1 MATCGNCGRESRVGD
16 LYCKYCG
23 QRLGSG
29 SLNAYSSAL
38 GDLGGTQYYS
48 MGGTGSG
55 VSGAAHDVRPV
66 IGRLVVRPLP
76 GKSGGQ
82 TREVPLDGRDIAIG
96 RSPTCDVMLED
107 DQLVSRRH
115 ALLRYN
121 GSEYT
126 LVDLGSSNG
135 TFLNEEETHEETS
148 LHDGDLIG
156 IGEYEI
162 LYSTSAPI
170 SPDDSQAATQ
180 VTQDIS
186 GSRPALETAPE
197 PEPVGEPEPEPAPAS
212 ASSPTWPE
220 PEPELEP
227 VTSAPE
233 PAAPEPAAPDL
244 VAPAVAATAAVAAAS
259 AATERE
265 TMAPAP
271 QSPVRPAPV
280 AETPA
285 MLTEETRSPADTRPN
300 RSGEALPDPRATA
313 TNLEA
318 IRTQLSQASTL
329 LLRLDEETRISET
342 RRAAL
347 QATRDELAT
356 ILERQSGGST
366 SGMSSGISSSADN
379 SGLMAIVR
387 KAADNPRDL
396 DNVMQLSQH
405 AGEIANALTA
415 NQASPAGGASPELMS
430 QLAGLKKRLD
440 EALG

>member
-29 SLNAYSSAL
+29 LLSAYSSGY
-38 GDLGGTQYYS
+38 GDFSGAQYYS
-48 MGGTGSG
+48 MGGTGGG
-55 VSGAAHDVRPV
+55 VSGASSDARPV

-126 LVDLGSSNG
+126 IVDLGSSNG
-135 TFLNEEETHEETS
+135 TFLNEEETHEETP
-148 LHDGDLIG
+148 LRDGDLIG

-186 GSRPALETAPE
+186 DARPVLETAPE
-197 PEPVGEPEPEPAPAS
+197 PEPVMEQPVEPGPVPAPQAQPEPEPEPIAS
-212 ASSPTWPE
+212 E
-220 PEPELEP
+220 PEP
-227 VTSAPE
+227 
-233 PAAPEPAAPDL
+233 
-244 VAPAVAATAAVAAAS
+244 VAPAITAPAIAATAVTAAVVAS
-259 AATERE
+259 QATERE

-271 QSPVRPAPV
+271 QRPTPAPV

-285 MLTEETRSPADTRPN
+285 MLAEETRAPADTRPN
-300 RSGEALPDPRATA
+300 RSGEPLPDPRATA

-318 IRTQLSQASTL
+318 IRTQLGQASTL

-356 ILERQSGGST
+356 ILEGQSGGST
-366 SGMSSGISSSADN
+366 LEMTSSGET
-379 SGLMAIVR
+379 SGLLAIVR

-405 AGEIANALTA
+405 AGEIADALAARQTA
-415 NQASPAGGASPELMS
+415 PAGGASPELLS

-440 EALG
+440 EVLG

>member
-1 MATCGNCGRESRVGD
+1 VDIMATCGNCGRESRVGD

-29 SLNAYSSAL
+29 SLSAYSSGL
-38 GDLGGTQYYS
+38 TDLGGHYYA
-48 MGGTGSG
+48 MGGTGG
-55 VSGAAHDVRPV
+55 GAAGASTDGRQVM
-66 IGRLVVRPLP
+66 GRLVVRPLP

-96 RSPTCDVMLED
+96 RSPTCDIMLED

-126 LVDLGSSNG
+126 IVDLGSSNG
-135 TFLNEEETHEETS
+135 TFLNEEETHEETP
-148 LHDGDLIG
+148 LRDGDLIG

-162 LYSTSAPI
+162 LYSKSAPV

-186 GSRPALETAPE
+186 GSRPALEDAPEPEAAVEPE
-197 PEPVGEPEPEPAPAS
+197 PEPV
-212 ASSPTWPE
+212 
-220 PEPELEP
+220 
-227 VTSAPE
+227 
-233 PAAPEPAAPDL
+233 AAPEPAAP
-244 VAPAVAATAAVAAAS
+244 VIAATAAGVAAS
-259 AATERE
+259 QATEHE

-271 QSPVRPAPV
+271 QQPQPAQ
-280 AETPA
+280 ASAAQASAAQASAAQASAAQTPA
-285 MLTEETRSPADTRPN
+285 MLTEETRAPADTQPN

-318 IRTQLSQASTL
+318 IRTQLGQASTL
-329 LLRLDEETRISET
+329 LLRLDEETRVSET

-356 ILERQSGGST
+356 ILERQRGGST
-366 SGMSSGISSSADN
+366 PGMSSGPDV
-379 SGLMAIVR
+379 SGLTALVR

-405 AGEIANALTA
+405 ASEIADALAAKQNA
-415 NQASPAGGASPELMS
+415 SAGGASPELMN

-440 EALG
+440 EVLG

>member
-1 MATCGNCGRESRVGD
+1 VGD

-29 SLNAYSSAL
+29 SLSAYSSGL
-38 GDLGGTQYYS
+38 SDLGGHYYA
-48 MGGTGSG
+48 MGGTGG
-55 VSGAAHDVRPV
+55 ASGASTDGRQVM
-66 IGRLVVRPLP
+66 GRLVVRPLP

-96 RSPTCDVMLED
+96 RSPTCDIMLED

-126 LVDLGSSNG
+126 IVDLGSSNG
-135 TFLNEEETHEETS
+135 TFLNEEETHEETP
-148 LHDGDLIG
+148 LRDGDLIG

-162 LYSTSAPI
+162 LYSKSAPV

-186 GSRPALETAPE
+186 GSRPALEAAPEPEAAVEPE
-197 PEPVGEPEPEPAPAS
+197 PEPVA
-212 ASSPTWPE
+212 
-220 PEPELEP
+220 
-227 VTSAPE
+227 
-233 PAAPEPAAPDL
+233 AAPEPAAP
-244 VAPAVAATAAVAAAS
+244 VIAATAAGAAAS
-259 AATERE
+259 QTTEHE

-271 QSPVRPAPV
+271 QQPQPAQTSA

-285 MLTEETRSPADTRPN
+285 MLAEETRAPADTQPN

-318 IRTQLSQASTL
+318 IRTQLGQASTL
-329 LLRLDEETRISET
+329 LLRLDEETRVSET

-356 ILERQSGGST
+356 ILERQRGGST
-366 SGMSSGISSSADN
+366 PGMSSGPDV
-379 SGLMAIVR
+379 SGLTAIVR

-405 AGEIANALTA
+405 ASEIADALA
-415 NQASPAGGASPELMS
+415 AKQSASAGSASPELMS

-440 EALG
+440 EVLG

>member
-1 MATCGNCGRESRVGD
+1 MATCGNCGRESRAGD

-29 SLNAYSSAL
+29 SLSAYSSGL
-38 GDLGGTQYYS
+38 SDLGGHYYA
-48 MGGTGSG
+48 MGGTGG
-55 VSGAAHDVRPV
+55 ASGASTDGRQVM
-66 IGRLVVRPLP
+66 GRLVVRPLP

-96 RSPTCDVMLED
+96 RSPTCDIMLED

-126 LVDLGSSNG
+126 IVDLGSSNG
-135 TFLNEEETHEETS
+135 TFLNEEETHEETP
-148 LHDGDLIG
+148 LRDGDLIG

-162 LYSTSAPI
+162 LYSKSAPV

-186 GSRPALETAPE
+186 GDRPALEPAPE
-197 PEPVGEPEPEPAPAS
+197 PEPVVEPEPAPEPQA
-212 ASSPTWPE
+212 TPE
-220 PEPELEP
+220 PEP
-227 VTSAPE
+227 VATAPE
-233 PAAPEPAAPDL
+233 PAAPAI
-244 VAPAVAATAAVAAAS
+244 AATAAGAAAS
-259 AATERE
+259 QATEYE

-271 QSPVRPAPV
+271 QQPQPAQTSA

-285 MLTEETRSPADTRPN
+285 MLAEETRAPADTQPN
-300 RSGEALPDPRATA
+300 RSGEALPDLRATA

-318 IRTQLSQASTL
+318 IRTQLGQASTL
-329 LLRLDEETRISET
+329 LLRLDEETRVSET

-356 ILERQSGGST
+356 ILERQRGGST
-366 SGMSSGISSSADN
+366 PGMSSGPDV
-379 SGLMAIVR
+379 SGLTAIVR

-405 AGEIANALTA
+405 AGEIADALATK
-415 NQASPAGGASPELMS
+415 QSASAGGASPELMS

-440 EALG
+440 EVLG

>member
-1 MATCGNCGRESRVGD
+1 MATCGNCGRESRAGD

-29 SLNAYSSAL
+29 SLSAYSSGL
-38 GDLGGTQYYS
+38 SDLGGHYYA
-48 MGGTGSG
+48 MGGTGG
-55 VSGAAHDVRPV
+55 ASGASTDGRQVM
-66 IGRLVVRPLP
+66 GRLVVRPLP

-126 LVDLGSSNG
+126 IVDLGSSNG
-135 TFLNEEETHEETS
+135 TFLNEEETHEETP
-148 LHDGDLIG
+148 LRDGDLIG

-162 LYSTSAPI
+162 LYSTSAPV

-186 GSRPALETAPE
+186 GSRPARETAPE
-197 PEPVGEPEPEPAPAS
+197 PEATVEPEPAPEPQ
-212 ASSPTWPE
+212 PTPE
-220 PEPELEP
+220 PEP
-227 VTSAPE
+227 VATAP
-233 PAAPEPAAPDL
+233 AP
-244 VAPAVAATAAVAAAS
+244 VAPAIAATAAGAAVS
-259 AATERE
+259 QATERE

-271 QSPVRPAPV
+271 QQPQPAQTSP

-285 MLTEETRSPADTRPN
+285 MLAEETRLPADTQPN

-318 IRTQLSQASTL
+318 IRTQLGQASTL
-329 LLRLDEETRISET
+329 LLRLDEETRVSET

-356 ILERQSGGST
+356 ILERQNSGST
-366 SGMSSGISSSADN
+366 PGMSSSPDV
-379 SGLMAIVR
+379 SGLTAIVR

-405 AGEIANALTA
+405 AGEIADVLAAKQNA
-415 NQASPAGGASPELMS
+415 SAGGASPELMN

>member
-1 MATCGNCGRESRVGD
+1 MATCGNCGRESRAGD

-29 SLNAYSSAL
+29 SLSAYSSGL
-38 GDLGGTQYYS
+38 SDLGGHYYA
-48 MGGTGSG
+48 MGGTGG
-55 VSGAAHDVRPV
+55 ASGASTDGRQVM
-66 IGRLVVRPLP
+66 GRLVVRPLP

-96 RSPTCDVMLED
+96 RSPTCDIMLED

-126 LVDLGSSNG
+126 IVDLGSSNG
-135 TFLNEEETHEETS
+135 TFLNEEETHEETP
-148 LHDGDLIG
+148 LRDGDLIG

-162 LYSTSAPI
+162 LYSKSAPV

-186 GSRPALETAPE
+186 GSRPAIEPAPE
-197 PEPVGEPEPEPAPAS
+197 PEPAVEPAPAPQPEPEPVA
-212 ASSPTWPE
+212 
-220 PEPELEP
+220 
-227 VTSAPE
+227 SAPE
-233 PAAPEPAAPDL
+233 PAAPAM
-244 VAPAVAATAAVAAAS
+244 AATAAVAAS
-259 AATERE
+259 QATEYE

-271 QSPVRPAPV
+271 QQPQPAQTSA

-285 MLTEETRSPADTRPN
+285 MLAEETRAPADTQPN

-318 IRTQLSQASTL
+318 IRTQLGQASTL
-329 LLRLDEETRISET
+329 LLRLDEETRVSET

-366 SGMSSGISSSADN
+366 PGMSSGPDV
-379 SGLMAIVR
+379 SGLTAIVR

-405 AGEIANALTA
+405 AGEIADALATK
-415 NQASPAGGASPELMS
+415 QSASAGGASPELMS

-440 EALG
+440 EVLG

>member
-1 MATCGNCGRESRVGD
+1 VGD

-29 SLNAYSSAL
+29 SLSAYSSGL
-38 GDLGGTQYYS
+38 SDLGGHYYA
-48 MGGTGSG
+48 MGGTGG
-55 VSGAAHDVRPV
+55 ASGASTDGRQVM
-66 IGRLVVRPLP
+66 GRLVVRPLP

-96 RSPTCDVMLED
+96 RSPTCDIMLED

-126 LVDLGSSNG
+126 IVDLGSSNG
-135 TFLNEEETHEETS
+135 TFLNEEETHEETP
-148 LHDGDLIG
+148 LRDGDLIG

-162 LYSTSAPI
+162 LYSKSAPV

-186 GSRPALETAPE
+186 GSRPALEDAPE
-197 PEPVGEPEPEPAPAS
+197 PEPAVEPEPEP
-212 ASSPTWPE
+212 
-220 PEPELEP
+220 
-227 VTSAPE
+227 V
-233 PAAPEPAAPDL
+233 AAPEPAAP
-244 VAPAVAATAAVAAAS
+244 VIAATAAGVAAS
-259 AATERE
+259 QATEYE

-271 QSPVRPAPV
+271 QQPQPAQTPV

-285 MLTEETRSPADTRPN
+285 MLAEETRAPADTQPN

-318 IRTQLSQASTL
+318 IRTQLGQASTL
-329 LLRLDEETRISET
+329 LLRLDEETRVSET

-366 SGMSSGISSSADN
+366 PGMSSGPDV
-379 SGLMAIVR
+379 SGLTAIVR

-405 AGEIANALTA
+405 ASEIADALA
-415 NQASPAGGASPELMS
+415 AKQSASASGASPELMS

-440 EALG
+440 EVLG

>member
-1 MATCGNCGRESRVGD
+1 MAMCGNCGRDSRVGD

-29 SLNAYSSAL
+29 ALSAYSSGL
-38 GDLGGTQYYS
+38 SDLSGGHYYAI
-48 MGGTGSG
+48 GGAGGAAASDA
-55 VSGAAHDVRPV
+55 SGARQVM
-66 IGRLVVRPLP
+66 GRLVVRPLP

-115 ALLRYN
+115 ALLRFN
-121 GSEYT
+121 GAEYT
-126 LVDLGSSNG
+126 IVDLGSSNG
-135 TFLNEEETHEETS
+135 TFLNEEETHEETP
-148 LHDGDLIG
+148 LRDGDLIG

-170 SPDDSQAATQ
+170 SHDDSQAAAQ
-180 VTQDIS
+180 VTQDVS
-186 GSRPALETAPE
+186 GARPELEAAPE
-197 PEPVGEPEPEPAPAS
+197 PAPEPEPAPVIAS
-212 ASSPTWPE
+212 EPEWPE
-220 PEPELEP
+220 PEEAKMATVMQQPDESARER
-227 VTSAPE
+227 VTAPPAPE
-233 PAAPEPAAPDL
+233 PAPAQ
-244 VAPAVAATAAVAAAS
+244 
-259 AATERE
+259 
-265 TMAPAP
+265 P
-271 QSPVRPAPV
+271 QQPQVPPV
-280 AETPA
+280 ETPA
-285 MLTEETRSPADTRPN
+285 MLAEETRPPADTRPN

-318 IRTQLSQASTL
+318 IRTQLGQASTL
-329 LLRLDEETRISET
+329 LLRLDEETRVSET

-356 ILERQSGGST
+356 ILERQSGGSLPA
-366 SGMSSGISSSADN
+366 MSSDGEN
-379 SGLMAIVR
+379 SGLLAMVR

-405 AGEIANALTA
+405 AGEIAAALA
-415 NQASPAGGASPELMS
+415 AKQAPSGSSASPELLS

-440 EALG
+440 EVLG

>member
-29 SLNAYSSAL
+29 LLSAYSSGY
-38 GDLGGTQYYS
+38 GDFSGAQYYS
-48 MGGTGSG
+48 MGGTGGG
-55 VSGAAHDVRPV
+55 VSGASSDARPV

-76 GKSGGQ
+76 GRSGGQ

-126 LVDLGSSNG
+126 IVDLGSSNG
-135 TFLNEEETHEETS
+135 TFLNEEETHEETP
-148 LHDGDLIG
+148 LRDGDLIG

-186 GSRPALETAPE
+186 GARPALETAPE
-197 PEPVGEPEPEPAPAS
+197 PEPVPEPIMEQPVEPEPVPAPQAQPEPEPEPVVS
-212 ASSPTWPE
+212 E
-220 PEPELEP
+220 PEP
-227 VTSAPE
+227 
-233 PAAPEPAAPDL
+233 
-244 VAPAVAATAAVAAAS
+244 VAPTIIAPAIAATAAAAAVVAS
-259 AATERE
+259 QATERE

-271 QSPVRPAPV
+271 QRPTPAPV

-285 MLTEETRSPADTRPN
+285 MLAEETRAPADTRPN
-300 RSGEALPDPRATA
+300 RSGEPLPDPRATA

-318 IRTQLSQASTL
+318 IRTQLGQASTL
-329 LLRLDEETRISET
+329 LLRLDEETRISEM
-342 RRAAL
+342 RRATL
-347 QATRDELAT
+347 QAARDELAT

-366 SGMSSGISSSADN
+366 PGMSSSGAFSSNEN
-379 SGLMAIVR
+379 SNLLALVR

-405 AGEIANALTA
+405 AGEIADALAAKQNA
-415 NQASPAGGASPELMS
+415 SSGGAAPELMS

>member
-1 MATCGNCGRESRVGD
+1 VDIMATCGNCGRESRAGD

-23 QRLGSG
+23 QRLSSG
-29 SLNAYSSAL
+29 ALSAYSSSL
-38 GDLGGTQYYS
+38 IDLGGHYYA
-48 MGGTGSG
+48 MGGSGGAPG
-55 VSGAAHDVRPV
+55 VSTDGRQVM
-66 IGRLVVRPLP
+66 GRLVVRPLP

-96 RSPTCDVMLED
+96 RSPTCDIMLED

-126 LVDLGSSNG
+126 IVDLGSSNG
-135 TFLNEEETHEETS
+135 TFLNEEETHEETP
-148 LHDGDLIG
+148 LRDGDLIG

-162 LYSTSAPI
+162 LYSKSAPV
-170 SPDDSQAATQ
+170 SPDDSQAAPQ

-197 PEPVGEPEPEPAPAS
+197 PEPAVEPAPA
-212 ASSPTWPE
+212 PQPE
-220 PEPELEP
+220 PES
-227 VTSAPE
+227 VATAPE
-233 PAAPEPAAPDL
+233 PAAPVIAT
-244 VAPAVAATAAVAAAS
+244 TAAGVAAAQ
-259 AATERE
+259 ATEYE

-271 QSPVRPAPV
+271 QQPQPAQMSA

-285 MLTEETRSPADTRPN
+285 MLAEETRAPADTQPN

-318 IRTQLSQASTL
+318 IRTQLGQASTL
-329 LLRLDEETRISET
+329 LLRLDEETRVSET

-356 ILERQSGGST
+356 ILERQRGGST
-366 SGMSSGISSSADN
+366 PGMSSGPDV
-379 SGLMAIVR
+379 SGLTAIVR

-405 AGEIANALTA
+405 ASEIADALA
-415 NQASPAGGASPELMS
+415 AKQSAPAGGASPELMN

-440 EALG
+440 EVLG

>member
-1 MATCGNCGRESRVGD
+1 VDIMATCGNCGRESRVGD

-29 SLNAYSSAL
+29 LLSAYSSGY
-38 GDLGGTQYYS
+38 GDFSGAQYYS
-48 MGGTGSG
+48 MGGTGGG
-55 VSGAAHDVRPV
+55 VSGASSDARPAL
-66 IGRLVVRPLP
+66 GRLVVRPLP

-126 LVDLGSSNG
+126 IVDLGSSNG
-135 TFLNEEETHEETS
+135 TFLNEEETHEETP
-148 LHDGDLIG
+148 LRDGDLIG

-186 GSRPALETAPE
+186 GSRTALETAPE
-197 PEPVGEPEPEPAPAS
+197 PEPVMEQPVEPEPAPTPPAQV
-212 ASSPTWPE
+212 E
-220 PEPELEP
+220 PESEP
-227 VTSAPE
+227 VASAPE
-233 PAAPEPAAPDL
+233 P
-244 VAPAVAATAAVAAAS
+244 VAPAGVATAASIAATQ
-259 AATERE
+259 ATERE

-271 QSPVRPAPV
+271 QQPQPAQTSM

-285 MLTEETRSPADTRPN
+285 MLAEETRAPADTRPN
-300 RSGEALPDPRATA
+300 RSSEALPDPRATA

-318 IRTQLSQASTL
+318 IRTQLGQASTL

-356 ILERQSGGST
+356 ILERQRGGST
-366 SGMSSGISSSADN
+366 PGMSSGPDV
-379 SGLMAIVR
+379 SGLTAIVR

-405 AGEIANALTA
+405 AGEIADALA
-415 NQASPAGGASPELMS
+415 AKQSASAGGASPELLS
-430 QLAGLKKRLD
+430 QLSGLKRRLD

>member
-1 MATCGNCGRESRVGD
+1 MS
-16 LYCKYCG
+16 
-23 QRLGSG
+23 
-29 SLNAYSSAL
+29 
-38 GDLGGTQYYS
+38 DLGGHYYA
-48 MGGTGSG
+48 MGGTGG
-55 VSGAAHDVRPV
+55 GAPGASTEGRQVM
-66 IGRLVVRPLP
+66 GRLVVRPLP

-96 RSPTCDVMLED
+96 RSPTCDIMLED

-126 LVDLGSSNG
+126 IVDLGSSNG
-135 TFLNEEETHEETS
+135 TFLNEEETHEETP
-148 LHDGDLIG
+148 LRDGDLIG

-162 LYSTSAPI
+162 LYSKSAPV

-186 GSRPALETAPE
+186 DSRQAIETAPE
-197 PEPVGEPEPEPAPAS
+197 PEAVVEQEPAPEPQA
-212 ASSPTWPE
+212 TPE
-220 PEPELEP
+220 S
-227 VTSAPE
+227 VATAPE
-233 PAAPEPAAPDL
+233 P
-244 VAPAVAATAAVAAAS
+244 VAPVIAATAAGVAAAQ
-259 AATERE
+259 ATEYE

-271 QSPVRPAPV
+271 LQPQPAQTSA

-285 MLTEETRSPADTRPN
+285 MLAEETRAPTDTQPN
-300 RSGEALPDPRATA
+300 HSGEALPDPRATA

-318 IRTQLSQASTL
+318 IRTQLGQASTL
-329 LLRLDEETRISET
+329 LLRLDEETRVSET

-356 ILERQSGGST
+356 ILERQSGSST
-366 SGMSSGISSSADN
+366 PGMSSGPDV
-379 SGLMAIVR
+379 SGLTTIVR

-405 AGEIANALTA
+405 ASEIADALA
-415 NQASPAGGASPELMS
+415 AKQRASAGGASPELMN

-440 EALG
+440 EVLG

>member
-1 MATCGNCGRESRVGD
+1 MATCGNCGRESRAGD

-29 SLNAYSSAL
+29 SLSAYASGLS
-38 GDLGGTQYYS
+38 DFGGHYYA
-48 MGGTGSG
+48 MGGTGG
-55 VSGAAHDVRPV
+55 ASGAATDGRQVM
-66 IGRLVVRPLP
+66 GRLVVRPLP
-76 GKSGGQ
+76 GKTGGQ

-126 LVDLGSSNG
+126 IVDLGSSNG
-135 TFLNEEETHEETS
+135 TFLNEEETHEETP
-148 LHDGDLIG
+148 LRDGDLIG

-162 LYSTSAPI
+162 LYSTSAPV
-170 SPDDSQAATQ
+170 SADDAQAPTQ

-186 GSRPALETAPE
+186 GSRPASEVAPEPAPEPQPAPE
-197 PEPVGEPEPEPAPAS
+197 PEPVATAPAPI
-212 ASSPTWPE
+212 
-220 PEPELEP
+220 
-227 VTSAPE
+227 
-233 PAAPEPAAPDL
+233 
-244 VAPAVAATAAVAAAS
+244 APAVPAMAAA
-259 AATERE
+259 AAAQATERE

-271 QSPVRPAPV
+271 QQAQPAQPSA

-285 MLTEETRSPADTRPN
+285 MLIEETRAPADTQPN

-318 IRTQLSQASTL
+318 IRTQLGQASTL

-356 ILERQSGGST
+356 ILERQRGDST
-366 SGMSSGISSSADN
+366 PGMSSNPDV
-379 SGLMAIVR
+379 SGLTAIVR

-405 AGEIANALTA
+405 AGEIADALAAKQNA
-415 NQASPAGGASPELMS
+415 SAGGASPELMS

-440 EALG
+440 EVLA

>member
-1 MATCGNCGRESRVGD
+1 MATCGNCGRESRAGD

-29 SLNAYSSAL
+29 SLSAYSSGL
-38 GDLGGTQYYS
+38 SDLGGHYYA
-48 MGGTGSG
+48 MGGTGG
-55 VSGAAHDVRPV
+55 ASGASTDGRQVM
-66 IGRLVVRPLP
+66 GRLVVRPLP

-82 TREVPLDGRDIAIG
+82 TREVSLDGRDIAIG
-96 RSPTCDVMLED
+96 RSPTCDIMLED

-126 LVDLGSSNG
+126 IVDLGSSNG
-135 TFLNEEETHEETS
+135 TFLNEEETHEETP
-148 LHDGDLIG
+148 LRDGDLIG

-162 LYSTSAPI
+162 LYSKSAPV

-186 GSRPALETAPE
+186 DSRPALETTPEPEATMELEAAPEPQAAPE
-197 PEPVGEPEPEPAPAS
+197 PEPVATAP
-212 ASSPTWPE
+212 
-220 PEPELEP
+220 
-227 VTSAPE
+227 
-233 PAAPEPAAPDL
+233 
-244 VAPAVAATAAVAAAS
+244 VAPAIAATAAGVAAS
-259 AATERE
+259 QATEYE

-271 QSPVRPAPV
+271 QQPQPAQTSAV
-280 AETPA
+280 ETPA
-285 MLTEETRSPADTRPN
+285 MLAEETRAPADTQPN

-318 IRTQLSQASTL
+318 IRTQLGQASTL
-329 LLRLDEETRISET
+329 LLRLDEETRVSET

-356 ILERQSGGST
+356 ILERQRGGST
-366 SGMSSGISSSADN
+366 PGMSSGPDV
-379 SGLMAIVR
+379 SGLTAIVR

-405 AGEIANALTA
+405 ASEIADALA
-415 NQASPAGGASPELMS
+415 AKQSASAGGASPELMS

-440 EALG
+440 EVLG

>member
-1 MATCGNCGRESRVGD
+1 MATCGNCGRESRAGD

-29 SLNAYSSAL
+29 ALSAYSSGL
-38 GDLGGTQYYS
+38 SDLGGHYYA
-48 MGGTGSG
+48 MGATGGGT
-55 VSGAAHDVRPV
+55 SGAATDGRQVM
-66 IGRLVVRPLP
+66 GRLVVRPLP

-126 LVDLGSSNG
+126 IVDLGSSNG
-135 TFLNEEETHEETS
+135 TFLNEEETHEETP
-148 LHDGDLIG
+148 LRDGDLIG

-162 LYSTSAPI
+162 LYSTSAPV

-186 GSRPALETAPE
+186 GSRPALESA
-197 PEPVGEPEPEPAPAS
+197 PEPEPAPEPQ
-212 ASSPTWPE
+212 PT
-220 PEPELEP
+220 LE
-227 VTSAPE
+227 
-233 PAAPEPAAPDL
+233 PDL
-244 VAPAVAATAAVAAAS
+244 VASGPELAAPAMAATAAVIAS
-259 AATERE
+259 QATEHE

-271 QSPVRPAPV
+271 QQPQPAQTSA

-285 MLTEETRSPADTRPN
+285 MLTEETRSPADTQPN

-318 IRTQLSQASTL
+318 IRTQLGQASTL

-366 SGMSSGISSSADN
+366 PGMSSSSDV
-379 SGLMAIVR
+379 SGLTAIVR

-405 AGEIANALTA
+405 AGEIADALA
-415 NQASPAGGASPELMS
+415 AKQSASTGGASPELMN

-440 EALG
+440 EVLG

>member
-29 SLNAYSSAL
+29 SLSAYSSGL
-38 GDLGGTQYYS
+38 SDLGGHYYA
-48 MGGTGSG
+48 MGGTGG
-55 VSGAAHDVRPV
+55 ASGASTDGRQVM
-66 IGRLVVRPLP
+66 GRLVVRPLP

-96 RSPTCDVMLED
+96 RSPTCDIMLED

-126 LVDLGSSNG
+126 IVDLGSSNG
-135 TFLNEEETHEETS
+135 TFLNEEETHEETP
-148 LHDGDLIG
+148 LRDGDLIG

-162 LYSTSAPI
+162 LYSKSAPV

-186 GSRPALETAPE
+186 GSRPALEDAPE
-197 PEPVGEPEPEPAPAS
+197 PEPAVEPEPEP
-212 ASSPTWPE
+212 
-220 PEPELEP
+220 
-227 VTSAPE
+227 V
-233 PAAPEPAAPDL
+233 AAPEPAAP
-244 VAPAVAATAAVAAAS
+244 VIAATAAGVAAS
-259 AATERE
+259 QATEYE

-271 QSPVRPAPV
+271 QQPQPAQTPV

-285 MLTEETRSPADTRPN
+285 MLAEETRAPADTQPN

-318 IRTQLSQASTL
+318 IRTQLGQASTL
-329 LLRLDEETRISET
+329 LLRLDEETRVSET

-366 SGMSSGISSSADN
+366 PGMSSGPDV
-379 SGLMAIVR
+379 SGLTAIVR

-405 AGEIANALTA
+405 ASEIADALA
-415 NQASPAGGASPELMS
+415 AKQSASASGASPELMS

-440 EALG
+440 EVLG

>member
-29 SLNAYSSAL
+29 LLSAYSSGY
-38 GDLGGTQYYS
+38 GDFSGAQYYS
-48 MGGTGSG
+48 MGGTGGG
-55 VSGAAHDVRPV
+55 VSGASSDARPV

-126 LVDLGSSNG
+126 IVDLGSSNG
-135 TFLNEEETHEETS
+135 TFLNEEETHEETP
-148 LHDGDLIG
+148 LRDGDLIG

-186 GSRPALETAPE
+186 DARPVLETAPE
-197 PEPVGEPEPEPAPAS
+197 PEPVMEQPVEPEPVPAPVAEPEPEP
-212 ASSPTWPE
+212 E
-220 PEPELEP
+220 PIA
-227 VTSAPE
+227 SAPE
-233 PAAPEPAAPDL
+233 P
-244 VAPAVAATAAVAAAS
+244 VAPAITAPAIAATAVTAAVVAS
-259 AATERE
+259 QATERE

-271 QSPVRPAPV
+271 QRPTPAPV

-285 MLTEETRSPADTRPN
+285 MLAEETRAPADTRPN
-300 RSGEALPDPRATA
+300 RSGEPLPDPRATA

-318 IRTQLSQASTL
+318 IRTQLGQASTL

-356 ILERQSGGST
+356 ILEGQSGGST
-366 SGMSSGISSSADN
+366 LEMTSSGETSS
-379 SGLMAIVR
+379 LLAIVR

-405 AGEIANALTA
+405 AGEIADTLAAKQNA
-415 NQASPAGGASPELMS
+415 SAGGASPELLS

-440 EALG
+440 EVLG

>member
-1 MATCGNCGRESRVGD
+1 
-16 LYCKYCG
+16 
-23 QRLGSG
+23 
-29 SLNAYSSAL
+29 
-38 GDLGGTQYYS
+38 
-48 MGGTGSG
+48 
-55 VSGAAHDVRPV
+55 
-66 IGRLVVRPLP
+66 VVRPLP

-96 RSPTCDVMLED
+96 RSPTCDIMLED

-126 LVDLGSSNG
+126 IVDLGSSNG
-135 TFLNEEETHEETS
+135 TFLNEEETHEETP
-148 LHDGDLIG
+148 LRDGDLIG

-197 PEPVGEPEPEPAPAS
+197 PEPEPAPEPQPTPEPEPVATAPAI
-212 ASSPTWPE
+212 
-220 PEPELEP
+220 
-227 VTSAPE
+227 
-233 PAAPEPAAPDL
+233 
-244 VAPAVAATAAVAAAS
+244 AATAAGVAAS
-259 AATERE
+259 QAAEHE

-271 QSPVRPAPV
+271 QQPQPAQPSA

-285 MLTEETRSPADTRPN
+285 MLAEETRAPADTQPN

-318 IRTQLSQASTL
+318 IRTQLGQASTL
-329 LLRLDEETRISET
+329 LLRLDEETRVSET

-366 SGMSSGISSSADN
+366 PGMSSGPDV
-379 SGLMAIVR
+379 SGLTAIVR

-405 AGEIANALTA
+405 ASEIADALAAKQNA
-415 NQASPAGGASPELMS
+415 SAGGASPELMN

-440 EALG
+440 EVLG

>member
-1 MATCGNCGRESRVGD
+1 LS
-16 LYCKYCG
+16 
-23 QRLGSG
+23 
-29 SLNAYSSAL
+29 
-38 GDLGGTQYYS
+38 DLGGHYYA
-48 MGGTGSG
+48 MGGTGG
-55 VSGAAHDVRPV
+55 ASGASTDGRQVM
-66 IGRLVVRPLP
+66 GRLVVRPLP

-96 RSPTCDVMLED
+96 RSPTCDIMLED

-126 LVDLGSSNG
+126 IVDLGSSNG
-135 TFLNEEETHEETS
+135 TFLNEEETHEETR
-148 LHDGDLIG
+148 LRDGDLIG
-156 IGEYEI
+156 VGEYEI
-162 LYSTSAPI
+162 LYSKSAPV

-186 GSRPALETAPE
+186 GSRPALEAAPE
-197 PEPVGEPEPEPAPAS
+197 PEPVVEPEAAPQ
-212 ASSPTWPE
+212 PE

-227 VTSAPE
+227 VASAPE
-233 PAAPEPAAPDL
+233 PAATDIAAT
-244 VAPAVAATAAVAAAS
+244 AVTAAVAAS
-259 AATERE
+259 QATERA
-265 TMAPAP
+265 TQPPTP
-271 QSPVRPAPV
+271 QAPV

-285 MLTEETRSPADTRPN
+285 MLAEETRAPADTQPN

-318 IRTQLSQASTL
+318 IRTQLGQASTL
-329 LLRLDEETRISET
+329 LLRLDEETRVSET

-356 ILERQSGGST
+356 ILERQRGGST
-366 SGMSSGISSSADN
+366 PGMSSGPDV
-379 SGLMAIVR
+379 SGLTAIVR

-405 AGEIANALTA
+405 AGEIADALA
-415 NQASPAGGASPELMS
+415 AKQSASAGGASPELMS

-440 EALG
+440 EVLG

>member
-1 MATCGNCGRESRVGD
+1 MATCGNCGRESRAGD

-29 SLNAYSSAL
+29 SLRAYSSGL
-38 GDLGGTQYYS
+38 SDLGGHYYA
-48 MGGTGSG
+48 MGGTGG
-55 VSGAAHDVRPV
+55 ASGASTDGRQVM
-66 IGRLVVRPLP
+66 GRLVVRPLP
-76 GKSGGQ
+76 SKSGGQ

-96 RSPTCDVMLED
+96 RSPTCDIMLED

-126 LVDLGSSNG
+126 IVDLGSSNG
-135 TFLNEEETHEETS
+135 TFLNEEETHEETP
-148 LHDGDLIG
+148 LRDGDLIG

-162 LYSTSAPI
+162 LYSKSAPV

-186 GSRPALETAPE
+186 GSRPALEAAPE
-197 PEPVGEPEPEPAPAS
+197 PEPAAEPEPAPQ
-212 ASSPTWPE
+212 
-220 PEPELEP
+220 PELEP
-227 VTSAPE
+227 VA
-233 PAAPEPAAPDL
+233 AAPEPAAP
-244 VAPAVAATAAVAAAS
+244 VIASTAAGVAASQAA
-259 AATERE
+259 EYE

-271 QSPVRPAPV
+271 PQPAQTSA

-285 MLTEETRSPADTRPN
+285 MLAEETRAPADTQPN

-318 IRTQLSQASTL
+318 IRTQLGQASTL
-329 LLRLDEETRISET
+329 LLRLDEETRVSET

-356 ILERQSGGST
+356 ILERQRGGST
-366 SGMSSGISSSADN
+366 PGMSSSPDV
-379 SGLMAIVR
+379 SGLTAIVR

-405 AGEIANALTA
+405 ASEIADALAAKQNA
-415 NQASPAGGASPELMS
+415 SAGGVSPELMS

-440 EALG
+440 EVLG

>member
-29 SLNAYSSAL
+29 VLSAYSSGY
-38 GDLGGTQYYS
+38 GDFSGAQYYS
-48 MGGTGSG
+48 MGGTGGG
-55 VSGAAHDVRPV
+55 VSGASNEARPV
-66 IGRLVVRPLP
+66 LGRLVVRPLP

-126 LVDLGSSNG
+126 IVDLGSSNG
-135 TFLNEEETHEETS
+135 TFLNEEETHEETP
-148 LHDGDLIG
+148 LRDGDLIG

-162 LYSTSAPI
+162 LYSTSAPV

-180 VTQDIS
+180 VIQDIS

-197 PEPVGEPEPEPAPAS
+197 PEPVMEQPVEPEPVPAPPAQPEPEPEP
-212 ASSPTWPE
+212 E
-220 PEPELEP
+220 PEPIA
-227 VTSAPE
+227 SAPE
-233 PAAPEPAAPDL
+233 SS
-244 VAPAVAATAAVAAAS
+244 APAIAATAVTAAVVAS
-259 AATERE
+259 QATERE
-265 TMAPAP
+265 TVA
-271 QSPVRPAPV
+271 PAPV
-280 AETPA
+280 AETTA
-285 MLTEETRSPADTRPN
+285 MLAEETRAPADTRPN
-300 RSGEALPDPRATA
+300 RSGEPLPDPRATA

-318 IRTQLSQASTL
+318 IRTQLGQASTL

-356 ILERQSGGST
+356 ILERQGGGST
-366 SGMSSGISSSADN
+366 PDMASSGAT
-379 SGLMAIVR
+379 SGLLAIVR

-405 AGEIANALTA
+405 AGEIADALA
-415 NQASPAGGASPELMS
+415 AKQSASAGGASPELLN

>member
-1 MATCGNCGRESRVGD
+1 MATCGNCGRESRAGD

-29 SLNAYSSAL
+29 SLSAYSSGL
-38 GDLGGTQYYS
+38 SDLGGHYYA
-48 MGGTGSG
+48 MGGTGG
-55 VSGAAHDVRPV
+55 ASGASTDGRQVM
-66 IGRLVVRPLP
+66 GRLVVRPLP

-96 RSPTCDVMLED
+96 RSPTCDIMLED

-126 LVDLGSSNG
+126 IVDLGSSNG
-135 TFLNEEETHEETS
+135 TFLNEEETHEETP
-148 LHDGDLIG
+148 LRDGDLIG

-162 LYSTSAPI
+162 LYSKSAPV

-186 GSRPALETAPE
+186 GSRPAVEPAPE
-197 PEPVGEPEPEPAPAS
+197 PEPAVEPEPEPQ
-212 ASSPTWPE
+212 PE
-220 PEPELEP
+220 LEPELEP
-227 VTSAPE
+227 VATAPE
-233 PAAPEPAAPDL
+233 PAAPAM
-244 VAPAVAATAAVAAAS
+244 AATAAVAAS
-259 AATERE
+259 QATEYE

-271 QSPVRPAPV
+271 QQPQPAQTSA

-285 MLTEETRSPADTRPN
+285 MLAEETRAPADTQPN

-318 IRTQLSQASTL
+318 IRTQLGQASTL
-329 LLRLDEETRISET
+329 LLRLDEETRVSET

-356 ILERQSGGST
+356 ILERQRGGST
-366 SGMSSGISSSADN
+366 PGMSSGPDV
-379 SGLMAIVR
+379 SGLTAIVR

-405 AGEIANALTA
+405 ASEIADALAAKQNA
-415 NQASPAGGASPELMS
+415 SAGGASPELMS

-440 EALG
+440 EVLG

>member
-1 MATCGNCGRESRVGD
+1 MATCNNCGRESRVGD

-29 SLNAYSSAL
+29 SLSAYSSGL
-38 GDLGGTQYYS
+38 GDLSGAHYYA
-48 MGGTGSG
+48 MGGTGGGATSEA
-55 VSGAAHDVRPV
+55 SGARQV

-121 GSEYT
+121 GSAYT
-126 LVDLGSSNG
+126 IVDLGSSNG
-135 TFLNEEETHEETS
+135 TFLNEEETHEETA

-186 GSRPALETAPE
+186 GARPALEAAPE
-197 PEPVGEPEPEPAPAS
+197 PEPQAEPEPAPEPQVA
-212 ASSPTWPE
+212 PQPE
-220 PEPELEP
+220 PEPID
-227 VTSAPE
+227 S
-233 PAAPEPAAPDL
+233 APDL
-244 VAPAVAATAAVAAAS
+244 LAPTIVGAAAGV
-259 AATERE
+259 ATSQAVERE
-265 TMAPAP
+265 TQPPAP
-271 QSPVRPAPV
+271 QQPPAAEPP

-285 MLTEETRSPADTRPN
+285 MLAEETRPPADTRPN
-300 RSGEALPDPRATA
+300 RSGEPLPDPRATA

-366 SGMSSGISSSADN
+366 PGMSSSGET
-379 SGLMAIVR
+379 SGLLAIVR

-405 AGEIANALTA
+405 ASEIADALATKQNA
-415 NQASPAGGASPELMS
+415 SAGGASPELMS

-440 EALG
+440 EVLG

>member
-1 MATCGNCGRESRVGD
+1 VGD

-29 SLNAYSSAL
+29 SLSAYSSGL
-38 GDLGGTQYYS
+38 SDLGGHYYA
-48 MGGTGSG
+48 MGGTGG
-55 VSGAAHDVRPV
+55 ASGASTDGRQVM
-66 IGRLVVRPLP
+66 GRLVVRPLP

-96 RSPTCDVMLED
+96 RSPTCDIMLED

-126 LVDLGSSNG
+126 IVDLGSSNG
-135 TFLNEEETHEETS
+135 TFLNEEETHEETP
-148 LHDGDLIG
+148 LRDGDLIG

-162 LYSTSAPI
+162 LYSKSAPV

-186 GSRPALETAPE
+186 GSRPALEAAPEPEAAVEPE
-197 PEPVGEPEPEPAPAS
+197 PEPVA
-212 ASSPTWPE
+212 
-220 PEPELEP
+220 
-227 VTSAPE
+227 
-233 PAAPEPAAPDL
+233 AAPEPAAP
-244 VAPAVAATAAVAAAS
+244 VIAATAAGAAAS
-259 AATERE
+259 QTTEHE

-271 QSPVRPAPV
+271 QQPQPAQTSA

-285 MLTEETRSPADTRPN
+285 MLAEETRAPADTQPN

-318 IRTQLSQASTL
+318 IRTQLGQASTL
-329 LLRLDEETRISET
+329 LLRLDEETRVSET

-366 SGMSSGISSSADN
+366 PGMSSGPDV
-379 SGLMAIVR
+379 SGLTAIVR

-405 AGEIANALTA
+405 ASEIADALAAKQNA
-415 NQASPAGGASPELMS
+415 SAGGASPELMN

-440 EALG
+440 EVLG

>member
-23 QRLGSG
+23 QRLDSG
-29 SLNAYSSAL
+29 LLSVYSSGY
-38 GDLGGTQYYS
+38 GDFSGAQYYS
-48 MGGTGSG
+48 MGGTGG
-55 VSGAAHDVRPV
+55 VSGASSDARPV

-76 GKSGGQ
+76 GKSGAQ

-126 LVDLGSSNG
+126 IVDLGSSNG
-135 TFLNEEETHEETS
+135 TFLNEEETHEETP
-148 LHDGDLIG
+148 LRDGDLIG

-162 LYSTSAPI
+162 LYSTSAPV

-197 PEPVGEPEPEPAPAS
+197 PEPVMEQPVEPEPAPAPP
-212 ASSPTWPE
+212 AQPE
-220 PEPELEP
+220 A

-233 PAAPEPAAPDL
+233 P
-244 VAPAVAATAAVAAAS
+244 VAPAIAATAAAAS
-259 AATERE
+259 QATERE

-271 QSPVRPAPV
+271 QQPPPAQTSA

-285 MLTEETRSPADTRPN
+285 MLAEETRAPADTRPN

-318 IRTQLSQASTL
+318 IRTQLGQASTL
-329 LLRLDEETRISET
+329 LLRLDEETRVSET

-366 SGMSSGISSSADN
+366 PGMSSGPDV
-379 SGLMAIVR
+379 SGLTAIVR

-405 AGEIANALTA
+405 AGEIADVLAA
-415 NQASPAGGASPELMS
+415 KQSAAAGGASPELLN

>member
-1 MATCGNCGRESRVGD
+1 MATCGNCGRESRAGD

-29 SLNAYSSAL
+29 SLSAYSSGL
-38 GDLGGTQYYS
+38 SDLGGHYYA
-48 MGGTGSG
+48 MGGTG
-55 VSGAAHDVRPV
+55 GASSASTDGRQVM
-66 IGRLVVRPLP
+66 GRLVVRPLP

-96 RSPTCDVMLED
+96 RSPTCDIMLED

-126 LVDLGSSNG
+126 IVDLGSSNG
-135 TFLNEEETHEETS
+135 TFLNEEETHEETP
-148 LHDGDLIG
+148 LRDGDLIG

-162 LYSTSAPI
+162 LYSKSAPI

-186 GSRPALETAPE
+186 GSRPALEAAPEPEAAVEPEPEPQPE
-197 PEPVGEPEPEPAPAS
+197 PEPVA
-212 ASSPTWPE
+212 
-220 PEPELEP
+220 
-227 VTSAPE
+227 SAPE
-233 PAAPEPAAPDL
+233 PAAPAI
-244 VAPAVAATAAVAAAS
+244 AATAAVAAS
-259 AATERE
+259 QATEYE

-271 QSPVRPAPV
+271 QQPQPAQTSA

-285 MLTEETRSPADTRPN
+285 MLAEETRAPADTQPN

-318 IRTQLSQASTL
+318 IRTQLGQASTL
-329 LLRLDEETRISET
+329 LLRLDEETRVSET

-366 SGMSSGISSSADN
+366 PGMSSGPDV
-379 SGLMAIVR
+379 SGLTAIVR

-405 AGEIANALTA
+405 AGEIADVLATK
-415 NQASPAGGASPELMS
+415 QSASAGGVSPELMS

-440 EALG
+440 EVLG

>member
-29 SLNAYSSAL
+29 SLSAYSSGL
-38 GDLGGTQYYS
+38 SDLGGHYYA
-48 MGGTGSG
+48 MGGTGGG
-55 VSGAAHDVRPV
+55 VSGASSDGRQVM
-66 IGRLVVRPLP
+66 GRLVVRPLP

-82 TREVPLDGRDIAIG
+82 TREVSLDGRDIAIG
-96 RSPTCDVMLED
+96 RSPTCDIMLED

-121 GSEYT
+121 GSAYT
-126 LVDLGSSNG
+126 IVDLGSSNG
-135 TFLNEEETHEETS
+135 TFLNEEETHEETP
-148 LHDGDLIG
+148 LRDGDLIG

-162 LYSTSAPI
+162 LYSKSAPV

-186 GSRPALETAPE
+186 GSRPALEAAPE
-197 PEPVGEPEPEPAPAS
+197 PEPVVE
-212 ASSPTWPE
+212 PE

-227 VTSAPE
+227 VASAPE
-233 PAAPEPAAPDL
+233 PAATDI
-244 VAPAVAATAAVAAAS
+244 AATAVTAAVVAS
-259 AATERE
+259 QATERA
-265 TMAPAP
+265 TQPPTP
-271 QSPVRPAPV
+271 QAPV

-285 MLTEETRSPADTRPN
+285 MLAEETRAPADTQPN

-318 IRTQLSQASTL
+318 IRTQLGQASTL
-329 LLRLDEETRISET
+329 LLRLDEETRVSET

-356 ILERQSGGST
+356 ILERQRGGST
-366 SGMSSGISSSADN
+366 PGMSSGPDV
-379 SGLMAIVR
+379 SGLTAIVR

-405 AGEIANALTA
+405 ASEIADALA
-415 NQASPAGGASPELMS
+415 AKQSASAGGASPELMS

-440 EALG
+440 EVLG